1 MKSLAKFFLA
11 LVFLGAIS
19 GSSYAF
25 DAPVLKGRVNDYANL
40 LTAPQREALE
50 NTLRTLEGRTSA
62 QVVILTVTSMQG
74 LDVDA
79 FSLKVFEVWKLGQK
93 GVDNGLLIVYSTD
106 GDHYRV
112 EVGYGLEGA
121 IPDGVAGDIL
131 RHQLRAKADPK
142 HGTRDFNGAFTDAV
156 ARISGIIAAE
166 VAKDPTGASMRRVD
180 HGKLFLVVIIAF
192 IIVMICGFINPIF
205 GGVVGA
211 IGGAAVAMVAP
222 VGTTG
227 FIVMVI
233 VGAVIGSVIRVL
245 AESSGG
251 GGSSGGFVS
260 GSDSGSSFSGG
271 GGGSGGGGASD

>member
-1 MKSLAKFFLA
+1 MKSLTKFFLA
-11 LVFLGAIS
+11 LVLLGAMA

-50 NTLRTLEGRTSA
+50 NTLRSLEGKTSA

-74 LDVDA
+74 LGVDTFA
-79 FSLKVFEVWKLGQK
+79 LKVFEAWKLGQK

-121 IPDGVAGDIL
+121 ITDGVAGNII
-131 RHQLRAKADPK
+131 RQQLRGKADPK

-156 ARISGIIAAE
+156 ARISGIITTE
-166 VAKDPTGASMRRVD
+166 VAKDPTGASMRHVD
-180 HGKLFLVVIIAF
+180 HTKLFLAVIIAF

-211 IGGAAVAMVAP
+211 FGGAAVAMVAP

-227 FIVMVI
+227 FIIMVI
-233 VGAVIGSVIRVL
+233 VGAVVGSIIRVL

-251 GGSSGGFVS
+251 GGSGGFVS

-271 GGGSGGGGASD
+271 GGSSGGGGASD